1 MKKTSIVI
9 SVLLIFAAL
18 ISTGCCNTETESKPA
33 KYIFLFIGDGMG
45 LDHITVTESYLSYK
59 QDTLAGA
66 RLTFTQFPNM
76 ALCYTHSN
84 NRMITC
90 SAAAATAIA
99 CGAKTDNERIGTAPD
114 GSKLKSI
121 AYELQEKGYKIG
133 IMTNNPVNHATPA
146 GFYAH
151 NDSRYGYYE
160 ISRELAESGFE
171 FFGGSGFYQFKGRKG
186 DLEPVGNYIE
196 DMGYEVC
203 YGPKEFEKR
212 SAEAE
217 KVVFIQETGR
227 EQDPEYYVSDGEE
240 AEDVKIKEILDM
252 SLEFLG
258 DDEPFF
264 IMCEGGNI
272 DWAGHSNKTMAMVK
286 EVIDFDDAVARA
298 MEFYYEHPDE
308 TLIVVTADHETGG
321 VSIGQGEEW
330 RPEFVNW
337 ARLEQHWIDSGEKN
351 ILDKEENR
359 ELNEECLIGWT
370 SFHHT
375 GSPVPLYAIG
385 KGAEKF
391 KGMID
396 NIDIKGEILG
406 E

>member
-1 MKKTSIVI
+1 
-9 SVLLIFAAL
+9 
-18 ISTGCCNTETESKPA
+18 
-33 KYIFLFIGDGMG
+33 
-45 LDHITVTESYLSYK
+45 
-59 QDTLAGA
+59 
-66 RLTFTQFPNM
+66 
-76 ALCYTHSN
+76 
-84 NRMITC
+84 
-90 SAAAATAIA
+90 
-99 CGAKTDNERIGTAPD
+99 
-114 GSKLKSI
+114 
-121 AYELQEKGYKIG
+121 
-133 IMTNNPVNHATPA
+133 MTN
-146 GFYAH
+146 
-151 NDSRYGYYE
+151 
-160 ISRELAESGFE
+160 L
-171 FFGGSGFYQFKGRKG
+171 
-186 DLEPVGNYIE
+186 
-196 DMGYEVC
+196 
-203 YGPKEFEKR
+203 R
-212 SAEAE
+212 SAEAD
-217 KVVFIQETGR
+217 KIVFIQETGR

-258 DDEPFF
+258 EDEPFF

-375 GSPVPLYAIG
+375 GSPVPLFAIG

-396 NIDIKGEILG
+396 NIDIKGKILG

>member
-1 MKKTSIVI
+1 MKKSSIVI

-18 ISTGCCNTETESKPA
+18 ISTGCCNKETESRPA

-171 FFGGSGFYQFKGRKG
+171 FFGGSGFYQFK
-186 DLEPVGNYIE
+186 
-196 DMGYEVC
+196 
-203 YGPKEFEKR
+203 
-212 SAEAE
+212 
-217 KVVFIQETGR
+217 
-227 EQDPEYYVSDGEE
+227 
-240 AEDVKIKEILDM
+240 
-252 SLEFLG
+252 
-258 DDEPFF
+258 
-264 IMCEGGNI
+264 
-272 DWAGHSNKTMAMVK
+272 
-286 EVIDFDDAVARA
+286 
-298 MEFYYEHPDE
+298 HP
-308 TLIVVTADHETGG
+308 A
-321 VSIGQGEEW
+321 S
-330 RPEFVNW
+330 
-337 ARLEQHWIDSGEKN
+337 
-351 ILDKEENR
+351 
-359 ELNEECLIGWT
+359 
-370 SFHHT
+370 
-375 GSPVPLYAIG
+375 
-385 KGAEKF
+385 
-391 KGMID
+391 
-396 NIDIKGEILG
+396 
-406 E
+406 